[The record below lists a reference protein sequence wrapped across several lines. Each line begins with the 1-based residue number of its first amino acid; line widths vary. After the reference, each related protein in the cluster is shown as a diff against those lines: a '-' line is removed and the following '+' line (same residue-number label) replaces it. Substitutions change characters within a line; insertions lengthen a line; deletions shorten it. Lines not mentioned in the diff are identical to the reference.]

1 MLSQYS
7 RTVGDRYQVRMAL
20 SQWAVPNAGMITD
33 KEMLDKLLD
42 QYYELHGWDV
52 DTAIPLLSTLE
63 QLGLAEVCGDV
74 ALES

>member
-1 MLSQYS
+1 MLPW
-7 RTVGDRYQVRMAL
+7 RMMNEK
-20 SQWAVPNAGMITD
+20 VPDGANAGMITD
-33 KEMLDKLLD
+33 REMLDQLLD